1 MKFAA
6 LLSGGVDSS
15 VALKLA
21 LDKGHDVTAFY
32 LKVWME
38 DDFSFGD
45 CPWEEDVEYVKK
57 VAGQLGV
64 PFEIVPMQREYFERV
79 VEYALGELRKG
90 RTPNPDMMCN
100 RFIKFGAFH
109 EKYGRDFDRISSGH
123 YAKLVTDCS
132 GRVHLRTNPD
142 PVKDQ
147 TYFLSQMKTEQLE
160 RSHFPLGDL
169 TKKQVRELAH
179 QWNLVNADRKD
190 SQGICFLGK
199 INYRQFLA
207 KYAGEKEGPI
217 IEKAT
222 GKKLGTH
229 KGYWFY
235 TIGQRSGLDLGGG
248 PWFVIEKDT
257 AENIIYVSHGY
268 DPEDVYV
275 ERFYVED
282 FNWIN
287 PLPELGEGRPVR
299 VQFKIRHSPI
309 FYDGTVEAAGE
320 NKLLIV
326 PDEKLAAVAQGQFGV
341 IYRDGECFG
350 GGVIC

>member
-1 MKFAA
+1 MNIAA

-21 LDKGHDVTAFY
+21 LEKGHSVTAFY

-57 VAGQLGV
+57 VSKQLDV
-64 PFEIVPMQREYFERV
+64 PFEIVPMQREYFNQV
-79 VEYALGELRKG
+79 VEYALGELKKG

-100 RFIKFGAFH
+100 RFIKFGAFF
-109 EKYGRDFDRISSGH
+109 EKFGKEYDRISSGH
-123 YAKLVTDCS
+123 YAKLKTDCT
-132 GRVHLRTNPD
+132 GLTHLYTNPD

-147 TYFLSQMKTEQLE
+147 TYFLSQMTSEQLAH
-160 RSHFPLGDL
+160 SYFPLGDL
-169 TKKQVRELAH
+169 DKKQVRQLAS
-179 QWNLVNADRKD
+179 QYNLVNANRKD

-199 INYRQFLA
+199 INYRDFLK
-207 KYAGEKEGPI
+207 KYAGQKKGPI

-229 KGYWFY
+229 NGFWFY
-235 TIGQRSGLDLGGG
+235 TIGQRHGLELSGG

-257 AENIIYVSHGY
+257 MENIIYVSKGY
-268 DPEDVYV
+268 DPVEVYV
-275 ERFYVED
+275 DKFYVED

-287 PLPELGEGRPVR
+287 MLPGLANGGPVK
-299 VQFKIRHSPI
+299 VLFKIRHSPI
-309 FYDGTVEAAGE
+309 FYKGTVEKTE
-320 NKLLIV
+320 LNKLLFV
-326 PDEKLAAVAQGQFGV
+326 PDEKIARVAKGQFAV
-341 IYRDGECFG
+341 IYQNGECYG